1 LAGKSSKK
9 EANTM
14 PWSLRLCALSGV
26 EPCRLLRFLSA
37 TIFANGGWILSRTHS
52 DIGVEMS
59 FEFERSGAVEIY
71 TALVAAG
78 LELSQDS
85 HHSLTELCH
94 CTRNLARPVVGE
106 TVGVELEVLAQ
117 NNKVRPMV
125 FARKEVEIG

>member
-1 LAGKSSKK
+1 
-9 EANTM
+9 M

-26 EPCRLLRFLSA
+26 EPSRLLRFLSA
-37 TIFANGGWILSRTHS
+37 TIFDNGGWILSRTHS
-52 DIGVEMS
+52 DSGVEVS
-59 FEFERSGAVEIY
+59 FEFERSGAVDIY

-106 TVGVELEVLAQ
+106 TVGVELEVLAPD
-117 NNKVRPMV
+117 KVRSPV
-125 FARKEVEIG
+125 FARKEIEIG